1 MEEDIWMDQM
11 ASKRYDVMRQVMKW
25 EQWEYQ
31 IPGYKENLW
40 SKRVE
45 MKKEEIRLAYGL

>member
-11 ASKRYDVMRQVMKW
+11 ASKRYDMTKQVTKW

-31 IPGYKENLW
+31 ILGYKENLW
-40 SKRVE
+40 SKGW
-45 MKKEEIRLAYGL
+45 K